1 MKSQPAKPIINSS
14 LSPDEQTNAGIGRIH
29 SSTAWLRRVAS
40 ALVILSTF
48 LGMGVAHSAEQESL
62 QAGMRSPKEGNDFL
76 TRAFTERAPIDTTH
90 LERKWLDLPYASIS
104 AAEKLDIYIPNQGD
118 GPFPVIVA
126 IHGGS
131 FNKGDKRD
139 FQIVPILKAV
149 NHGYAVVSIN
159 YRLTDEAKFPSQVQ
173 DVKAAIRWIRAHSK
187 TYHLNLGAI
196 ALWGDSAGGY
206 LSAFV
211 GASAED
217 RALEDLTMGNP
228 DERSDVSAV
237 VDWYGPIDFSAMTQ
251 IKRMDAVGVRLFGK
265 SAKEAPEI
273 YALANPETH
282 LTNNAP
288 PILIQ
293 HGDKDGLIPL
303 SQSIEFAKNYQEI
316 AGRDKV
322 TLEIFAGAD
331 HLDEMFNSNENME
344 RIIRFLD
351 KYLKK

>member
-1 MKSQPAKPIINSS
+1 MKSQPAKPVPTPS
-14 LSPDEQTNAGIGRIH
+14 LIPEEQMNAGIDRIH
-29 SSTAWLRRVAS
+29 LITAWLRRFAF
-40 ALVILSTF
+40 ALVMLSTF
-48 LGMGVAHSAEQESL
+48 LGMDVALSAGQESSP
-62 QAGMRSPKEGNDFL
+62 ADMRSPKEGDDFL
-76 TRAFTERAPIDTTH
+76 TRAFAERAPINTTH

-131 FNKGDKRD
+131 FSKGDKRD

-149 NHGYAVVSIN
+149 DHGYAVVSIN
-159 YRLTDEAKFPSQVQ
+159 YRLTDEAKFPSQIQ
-173 DVKAAIRWIRAHSK
+173 DVKASIRWIRAHSR
-187 TYHLNLGAI
+187 TYHLNPGAI

-211 GASAED
+211 GASAKD
-217 RALEDLTMGNP
+217 RALEDLKMGNP

-237 VDWYGPIDFSAMTQ
+237 VDWYGPIDFSTMTR
-251 IKRMDAVGVRLFGK
+251 IKRMDGVGVRLFGK
-265 SAKEAPEI
+265 SANEAPET
-273 YALANPETH
+273 YDLANPETH
-282 LTNNAP
+282 LTSEAP

-293 HGDKDGLIPL
+293 HGDKDSLIPL
-303 SQSIEFAKNYQEI
+303 SQSIEFAKNYQKI
-316 AGRDKV
+316 AGKDKV

-331 HLDEMFNSNENME
+331 HLDELFNSIENVE